1 MKELLIAIA
10 LVAVGFFGGWA
21 VNGWRLDAEHGRER
35 IELAKQRNDQL
46 LAAIRQRD
54 DLADKVD
61 QVDKTRTAQLTKA
74 RNENKALTDRLAAG
88 TTGLH
93 IDATCPGTGPT
104 QTAQDAGVDSGA
116 AAELTAAARQAYT
129 ALRQNIIETE
139 GRLSA
144 CQELL
149 TLH

>member
-1 MKELLIAIA
+1 MRQLLIAIA
-10 LVAVGFFGGWA
+10 LLAAGFGGGWA
-21 VNGWRLDAEHGRER
+21 VNGWRLDAEHGQER
-35 IELAKQRNDQL
+35 IQLAKERNDQL

-61 QVDKTRTAQLTKA
+61 QVDKKRTAQLTKA
-74 RNENKALTDRLAAG
+74 RNENQALTDRLAAR
-88 TTGLH
+88 TAGLR
-93 IDATCPGTGPT
+93 IEATCPQSGSTEST
-104 QTAQDAGVDSGA
+104 SNASVDSGA
-116 AAELTAAARQAYT
+116 AAELTPSARQAYS